1 MDVVETSA
9 AQPVK
14 GALEL
19 VQPFLREAQIRKE
32 IDWIGRQVH
41 CSTSASGS
49 GRVLESFI
57 HRGRSRSQVFWGPM
71 RALDPKVDD

>member
-1 MDVVETSA
+1 MDIIETSA

-19 VQPFLREAQIRKE
+19 VHRYLREAQIRKE
-32 IDWIGRQVH
+32 IDWLGRQAL

-49 GRVLESFI
+49 GPVLESFI
-57 HRGRSRSQVFWGPM
+57 LRRRSRSQVFWDPM